1 MIWQARSK
9 ISFYQTNQV
18 ISFAS
23 LCTVPLLT
31 VSYLH
36 ASLYN
41 CSCSQCSRKISESLQ
56 TQVLLVCYLWI
67 HRNIRI
73 ASLPSY
79 SPILH
84 GSVSFVPVA
93 ARSFLLQSTG
103 FFSFYR
109 PSISQS
115 LV

>member
-1 MIWQARSK
+1 MLLSIIVLAANAAEK
-9 ISFYQTNQV
+9 
-18 ISFAS
+18 S
-23 LCTVPLLT
+23 LKVCKLK
-31 VSYLH
+31 YF
-36 ASLYN
+36 
-41 CSCSQCSRKISESLQ
+41 
-56 TQVLLVCYLWI
+56 LVCYLWI

-103 FFSFYR
+103 FFPLYR